1 MTTLTDSTLLITGG
15 NRGIGRGLVD
25 EALARGAARVYVGT
39 RRPLSHPDPR
49 VTPIDL
55 DVTDPAQVRRAA
67 EQVASLDILVNNAG
81 VALPDALDDRGALER
96 HLAVNL
102 FGTYDVTRAFLPHLL
117 LSRGALV
124 NNLSVNGF
132 APLPVLPAY
141 SVSKAAAFSLT
152 QSLRTLLA
160 GRGVRVHAVMTGP
173 VDTDMTRDLDVPK
186 ATVASVAQA
195 VLDGLEKDEEEIFPD
210 PLSAELA
217 DGWRSGMV
225 KALAR
230 QLAQMPTARPA
241 EV

>member
-1 MTTLTDSTLLITGG
+1 MTTITDSTLLITGG

-25 EALARGAARVYVGT
+25 EALTRGAARVYVGT
-39 RRPLSHPDPR
+39 RRPLPHPDPR
-49 VTPIDL
+49 VTPIVL

-81 VALPDALDDRGALER
+81 VALPDVLDDRGALER

-173 VDTDMTRDLDVPK
+173 VDTDMTRELDVPK

-195 VLDGLEKDEEEIFPD
+195 VFDGVEKDEEEIFPD

-217 DGWRSGMV
+217 DGWRGGMV

-230 QLAQMPTARPA
+230 QLAEMPTGRPA
-241 EV
+241 AL

>member
-1 MTTLTDSTLLITGG
+1 MTTITDSTLLITGA

-25 EALARGAARVYVGT
+25 EALARGAARVYAAT
-39 RRPLSHPDPR
+39 RRPLDHPDPR

-55 DVTDPAQVRRAA
+55 DITAPERVRRAA
-67 EQVASLDILVNNAG
+67 ERIPDLDILVNNAG
-81 VALPDALDDRGALER
+81 VAVPDALDDRDALER

-117 LSRGALV
+117 RSGGAIV
-124 NNLSVNGF
+124 TNLSVNGF
-132 APLPVLPAY
+132 APVPVLPAY

-173 VDTDMTRDLDVPK
+173 VDTDMVRDLDIPK
-186 ATVASVAQA
+186 ATVASVARG
-195 VLDGLEKDEEEIFPD
+195 VLDGVEKDEEEIFPD

-217 DGWRSGMV
+217 DGWRGGMV

-230 QLAQMPTARPA
+230 RLAETPATAPA
-241 EV
+241 GA

>member
-1 MTTLTDSTLLITGG
+1 MTTLTDSILLITGG

-160 GRGVRVHAVMTGP
+160 GCGVRVHAVMTGP